1 MTLLLWTLVVPAV
14 TAALGVLPGPRW
26 VKEARL
32 VAGLCVTLIL
42 SAATAGKFLGG
53 SVPTAFDD
61 ALRVDGLSALVLVL
75 SAFVGLMSGL
85 YSVGYLRR
93 NEERRLMPRQNEERS
108 LVTRGKEERRR
119 APRGSEE
126 RRLVP
131 PSRRREFDA
140 LVPLY
145 VFAMLLVAVSNNLGI
160 LWIAVELTTL
170 VSVFLVAFHNRDT
183 SLEAAW
189 KFLVLGSL
197 GLAFALLGTVL
208 LFASGRGLLGE
219 GMSGLNWTRFMS
231 LAHELHPFT
240 LKLGVVFALIGYA
253 TKAGLAPM
261 HTWKPDAYREAPSPA
276 GVLMAV
282 GMLNGALYSLLRI
295 HLIAKA
301 ALGPGFSGGLLL
313 MLGLLSVAVATP
325 FILIQWNLK
334 RLLAYSS
341 IEHVGIMAVGLGLG
355 GEAATFGALLHM
367 TYHTFVKPLAFFS
380 AGTLAQLHR
389 SSDFEDIGTGTLGRT
404 PVASG
409 LFVLAAV
416 MVTGSPPFGLFFSEM
431 IILRAGFL
439 GPHTALVAFFLACL
453 VLLFCGYFFQ
463 VGRLIL
469 GPEPESATR
478 RKPDAERLDAGTATT
493 MLAAV
498 LAVVSA
504 FYLPQ
509 RLLDLIHAAVRVVE
523 GAQ

>member
-1 MTLLLWTLVVPAV
+1 VTLLVWTLTVPLV
-14 TAALGVLPGPRW
+14 TALLGVLSPRRGQ
-26 VKEARL
+26 KEATL
-32 VAGLCVTLIL
+32 VGGLALTFALAVL
-42 SAATAGKFLGG
+42 TAGRFLQGE
-53 SVPTAFDD
+53 VPSAFHE

-75 SAFVGLMSGL
+75 SAFVGLMSGA

-93 NEERRLMPRQNEERS
+93 NEARG
-108 LVTRGKEERRR
+108 LVS
-119 APRGSEE
+119 PW
-126 RRLVP
+126 
-131 PSRRREFDA
+131 RRREFDA

-145 VFAMLLVAVSNNLGI
+145 VFAMLLVSVSNNLGI

-208 LFASGRGLLGE
+208 IFASARGLMGE
-219 GMSGLNWTRFMS
+219 GMEGLNWTNLMAQAGR
-231 LAHELHPFT
+231 LHPLT
-240 LKLGVVFALIGYA
+240 LKLAVVFALVGYG

-282 GMLNGALYSLLRI
+282 GMLNGALYCLLRV

-313 MLGLLSVAVATP
+313 ALGLLSVAVATP

-355 GEAATFGALLHM
+355 VEAATFGAFLHM
-367 TYHTFVKPLAFFS
+367 TYHTLAKPLSFFS
-380 AGTLAQLHR
+380 AGTLAQLHG
-389 SSDFEDIGTGTLGRT
+389 SSDFDEIVPGTLGRT
-404 PVASG
+404 PVASV
-409 LFVLAAV
+409 LFLLAAV
-416 MVTGSPPFGLFFSEM
+416 ILTGSPPFGLFFSEM
-431 IILRAGFL
+431 TILRAGFG
-439 GPHTALVAFFLACL
+439 GPHVGAVAFFLACL
-453 VLLFCGYFFQ
+453 VLLFCGFFYQ
-463 VGRLIL
+463 AGRLVL
-469 GPEPESATR
+469 GEPSAAPARSPDPE
-478 RKPDAERLDAGTATT
+478 KLDVGTATT
-493 MLAAV
+493 LLAAT

-504 FYLPQ
+504 FYLP
-509 RLLDLIHAAVRVVE
+509 RGLLDLVHAAVRVVE
-523 GAQ
+523 TGH